1 MTTTKT
7 ISLTTYYYK
16 KAEIDNNFVKKSDIQ
31 DNLTSTNTDKPLSA
45 KQGKVLKELTNTKIS
60 YLSIDE
66 DLNLYIG
73 FDPIV
78 SSSVTASKNIIQ
90 QNETTE
96 LTATVST
103 TNNAPLKG
111 VMVDFYILDNT

>member
-1 MTTTKT
+1 MTEKT
-7 ISLTTYYYK
+7 VSLTTYYYK
-16 KAEIDNNFVKKSDIQ
+16 KNEIDNNFVKKNDIQ
-31 DNLTSTNTDKPLSA
+31 DNLTSDNVDKPLSA
-45 KQGKVLKELTNTKIS
+45 KQGKVLKDLANNKVS
-60 YLSIDE
+60 YLSIDK

-78 SSSVTASKNIIQ
+78 SSSITASENIIQ
-90 QNETTE
+90 KNDLTE
-96 LTATVST
+96 LTATVLT